1 MYCDAFHG
9 KRLGFPVYF
18 PPWNLPIRLRPV
30 QSTSN
35 APTAPTALTAPLTIW
50 SWGFAASSGAVHGTA
65 GAGSGVV
72 SAGIGTLVG
81 AREGAHVGACKGRS
95 IMRARALE
103 HTRKGGRRR
112 QGYRDRRWERGG
124 AVSGSG
130 GAMGSLANGRYCCA
144 DGTDSPSLF
153 QFIPASGGTRTTR
166 PCSRSLRPRAHPHRR
181 TLLWHPHRSRI
192 PRARSC
198 LRKWWSCARVREVKV
213 PPRQVFVPCDLVV
226 KVSK

>member
-1 MYCDAFHG
+1 M
-9 KRLGFPVYF
+9 
-18 PPWNLPIRLRPV
+18 

-50 SWGFAASSGAVHGTA
+50 SWGFAASSGAVHETA
-65 GAGSGVV
+65 GAGPGVV
-72 SAGIGTLVG
+72 SVEIGTLIG

-130 GAMGSLANGRYCCA
+130 GAMGSLANGRYCCV
-144 DGTDSPSLF
+144 DGQIVPHFFNSFLPLEVLV
-153 QFIPASGGTRTTR
+153 PRTR
-166 PCSRSLRPRAHPHRR
+166 PCSRSQRPRAHPHRR

-198 LRKWWSCARVREVKV
+198 LRKW
-213 PPRQVFVPCDLVV
+213 
-226 KVSK
+226 

>member
-1 MYCDAFHG
+1 MSFNGFPVYCDAFHG

-50 SWGFAASSGAVHGTA
+50 SWGFAVSSGAVHGTA

-112 QGYRDRRWERGG
+112 QGYRDRRWERGS

-130 GAMGSLANGRYCCA
+130 GAIGSLPNRRYCCV
-144 DGTDSPSLF
+144 DGQIVPHLF
-153 QFIPASGGTRTTR
+153 N
-166 PCSRSLRPRAHPHRR
+166 
-181 TLLWHPHRSRI
+181 
-192 PRARSC
+192 
-198 LRKWWSCARVREVKV
+198 
-213 PPRQVFVPCDLVV
+213 
-226 KVSK
+226 